1 MQRHRFP
8 SPNPQAELEPFE
20 SLEATD
26 PLPIHQPAFA
36 PQEAPDSQIAKPRT
50 GMRQITNPQA
60 QSRLILGPTPAIP
73 GGAPKLR

>member
-1 MQRHRFP
+1 MQRHMFP

-36 PQEAPDSQIAKPRT
+36 PQEDPNPQIAKPWTR
-50 GMRQITNPQA
+50 MRQIPNA
-60 QSRLILGPTPAIP
+60 EA
-73 GGAPKLR
+73 